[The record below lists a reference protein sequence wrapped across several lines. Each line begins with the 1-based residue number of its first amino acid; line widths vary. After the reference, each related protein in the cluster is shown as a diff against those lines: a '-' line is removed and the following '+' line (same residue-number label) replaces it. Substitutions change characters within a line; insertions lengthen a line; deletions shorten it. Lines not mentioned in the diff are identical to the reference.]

1 MFLVISRKENL
12 IGVLDT
18 SDGVTEYF
26 TEEQLR
32 LISTRIK
39 IEGISSSGKIY
50 CKSESVLTDFIN
62 EAQSLISRYLIL
74 KVDDKAREY
83 ENILNIARKYGLAE
97 EAKDISFDFKNKSLI
112 LHKLGIVVPYE
123 SADNLSIVTEL
134 DVCDKDV
141 VKLSR
146 LGSSAFDY
154 ITMYIG
160 NNKYKLSYLL
170 DLLNLISVQLRYDNI
185 FYIGITPSNKLFKV
199 ILLFKGQAVCVSVK
213 FDTLGVLRRDLH
225 KIISAKVDS
234 FGNFIEYARR
244 YAASNKPDTEAVIT
258 KVTVK
263 PIKSW
268 DSKELYKRIKEKYK
282 TLQDVYI
289 GFQE

>member
-26 TEEQLR
+26 TEEQLQ
-32 LISTRIK
+32 LIRTKIK
-39 IEGISSSGKIY
+39 IGGISSSGKIY

-62 EAQSLISRYLIL
+62 EAQSLIARYLIL
-74 KVDDKAREY
+74 KVDDKEKEY

-154 ITMYIG
+154 ITMYVG
-160 NNKYKLSYLL
+160 NYKYKLSYLL

-185 FYIGITPSNKLFKV
+185 FYIGITPSNKMFKI
-199 ILLFKGQAVCVSVK
+199 ILISGAKAICISAK

-263 PIKSW
+263 PMSSW
-268 DSKELYKRIKEKYK
+268 TSKELYKRVKEKYK

>member
-1 MFLVISRKENL
+1 MFLVISRKGNL

-32 LISTRIK
+32 SIRTK
-39 IEGISSSGKIY
+39 IDIGGISPSGKIY

-62 EAQSLISRYLIL
+62 EAQSLIARYLIL
-74 KVDDKAREY
+74 KVDDKTREY

-97 EAKDISFDFKNKSLI
+97 ESKDISFDFKNKSLI

-154 ITMYIG
+154 ITIYIG
-160 NNKYKLSYLL
+160 NYKYKLSYLL

-185 FYIGITPSNKLFKV
+185 FYIGITPSNKMFKV
-199 ILLFKGQAVCVSVK
+199 ILLFKGQAICVSVK
-213 FDTLGVLRRDLH
+213 FDTLGVLRRDFH

-244 YAASNKPDTEAVIT
+244 YVASNKPDTEAVIT

-263 PIKSW
+263 SMTSW
-268 DSKELYKRIKEKYK
+268 TSKELYKRIKEKYK

-289 GFQE
+289 GFSE